1 MNRLRKSRPDT
12 HLPGSNLRRWLARA
26 VAIVVLAA
34 APVALYSLAD
44 PEKLDLDDSVR
55 RATPGQFVRLTD
67 GHTHYEIAGPPAGHI
82 VVLAAGFSVP
92 YYIWDPTFKAL
103 TDAGFRVLR
112 YDYFGRGFSDRP
124 DVPYTQ
130 RFYVRQLAELL
141 DSLQITGSIDLVGLS
156 LGGAVIT
163 SFADAFPDRVRSLIY
178 VDPSFRTPGPLPP
191 FAGTPSVW
199 NLVAALVAERG
210 WADEQLSD
218 FLHPERF
225 PDWADRYRVQ
235 MRYRGFRRARLS
247 ELVSNANVNQ
257 REELE
262 RVGKQP
268 RPVLVIWGK
277 QDPSA
282 PFESSGP
289 LLNTMPRA
297 RLVAVD
303 DSGHLPQW
311 EQPAIAHSAIVAFL
325 HEVK

>member
-1 MNRLRKSRPDT
+1 M
-12 HLPGSNLRRWLARA
+12 RRSTISAV

-44 PEKLDLDDSVR
+44 PEKRDLNDSVR

-67 GHTHYEIAGPPAGHI
+67 GYTHYEIAGPPAGHV

-103 TDAGFRVLR
+103 TNAGFRVLR
-112 YDYFGRGFSDRP
+112 YDYYGRGFSDRP

-141 DSLQITGSIDLVGLS
+141 DSLQIADSINLVGLS
-156 LGGAVIT
+156 LGGGVIT

-178 VDPSFRTPGPLPP
+178 VDPSFRTPGSLPP

-199 NLVAALVAERG
+199 NFVAALVAERG

-225 PDWADRYRVQ
+225 HDWPDRYRVQ
-235 MRYRGFRRARLS
+235 MQYRGFRRARLS
-247 ELVSNANVNQ
+247 ELVANANVDQ

-277 QDPSA
+277 QDPSV

-289 LLNTMPRA
+289 LLEAMPRA
-297 RLVAVD
+297 RLVAVE

-311 EQPAIAHSAIVAFL
+311 EQPAITHSAIVAFL
-325 HEVK
+325 HEVP